1 MNLWR
6 LHVVRHP
13 ELSAHGEAFDALLA
27 RTPAGGEIDYT
38 LADVP
43 KWWLLHHLT
52 QRGFLLHGT
61 NAHEVAELATRD
73 TFDAHGRPIT
83 AMFASDDA
91 IWPLY
96 FAVVNRPVAQSYINW
111 AEQPGN
117 GTSRYLFSIG
127 SDPKDPASWTD
138 GAIYVLPRDTFVQ
151 TPGSREFTSP
161 VPVAPRAR
169 LAVSPEDFP
178 LQGRT
183 RGHRRG
189 DSVRKVALL
198 HALRLR

>member
-13 ELSAHGEAFDALLA
+13 DLREQAGVFDSLLD
-27 RTPAGGEIDYT
+27 RTPPGGE
-38 LADVP
+38 LAYDLPWP
-43 KWWLLHHLT
+43 KWWLLHHLVR
-52 QRGFLLHGT
+52 RGLLLHGT
-61 NAHEVAELATRD
+61 NAGEVSELRTRA
-73 TFDAHGRPIT
+73 TFDAHGAPIE

-96 FAVVNRPVAQSYINW
+96 FAVVNRPFAQSYINW
-111 AEQPGN
+111 CEQPGN

-127 SDPKDPASWTD
+127 SDPRDPRSWTD
-138 GAIYVLPRDTFVQ
+138 GTIYALPRETFTQ
-151 TPGSREFTSP
+151 TPRSREFTSP

-178 LQGRT
+178 LKAKT
-183 RGHRRG
+183 RGHARG
-189 DSVRKVALL
+189 DSVRKVSLR
-198 HALRLR
+198 HALRI